1 MSISEPF
8 IRRPIATSLLM
19 LGVLVFGIGAYGLL
33 PVAPLPNVDFPTIT
47 VTASY
52 PGASP
57 QTMASAIATPLEQ
70 QFTQIPALDQMTSL
84 SGIGTTSIT
93 LQFSLDRNIDGAAV
107 DVVTA
112 INAATG
118 LLPKDLPSPP
128 TYRKV
133 NPADFPIMIYAV
145 HSDAVPQYKLDDY
158 ANLILGERLSTVP
171 GVGQVSI
178 FGQKLYAARIQ
189 VNPAALA
196 AHGLGLEDVH
206 TALTNAT
213 VNEPKGAIE
222 SENQVT
228 ALETNDQLFDA
239 KSYGDVIV
247 AYRNGAPIRVKDIGT
262 SLDSVQNARVG
273 AWFDNKAAEGVAI
286 QKSPGA
292 NVVALVDTIKDLMP
306 RLEQSIPPSVHVD
319 LMMDRTLVTRAAVR
333 DVQYTMLLTIAL
345 VIVVIFVFLRTN
357 WATVI
362 PSLAVPLSLLAT
374 FSVMYVAG
382 FSLDNI
388 SLMAL
393 TISVGFVVD
402 DAIVMIEN
410 IVRYI
415 EEGDRPFEAALKGAG
430 QIGFTIISITISLI
444 AVFIPLFAMGGVI
457 GRLFRE
463 FAITVSVAVMASAVV
478 SLTLTPVMCSLFLK
492 SEHERPPNR
501 FNRGAERCF
510 EAIIRAYDRGL
521 GVVFRHQFITL
532 LSTLLL
538 MVLTGYLYAKIP
550 KGFFPQQDTGTI
562 FGEVDTRQDASFL
575 KTVGMAH
582 QIVDIIHDDPS
593 VDHVFM
599 LAGAYAYNPTE
610 NAARIFFALK
620 PFEERDDTAEQ
631 IVQRLRQKVGVVQGA
646 KFFMQVPQNITVG
659 GRLSRTQYQYTLTD
673 TNDEELNH
681 WAPILEG
688 EMRKLPGLQ
697 DVTSDQQNAAPTMSI
712 VVDRDTAS
720 RLGVSASMIDQTLYD
735 AFGQRQVATIYTASS
750 QYKVVLEVQPQYQ
763 NNTQALAMIFVP
775 GPNGVQVPLSA
786 FAHLVSKVT
795 PLSVSHQG
803 VFPAVTLSFNLAP
816 GVALGQAVDEIR
828 QVAERLQMPPT
839 LNGSFQGTAQAFQ
852 ASLSSMPLLVAAAI
866 LVVYIVLGVLYE
878 SYIHPITIL
887 SALPSAGVGALL
899 ALMLFHFDLSVIAI
913 VGVILLIG
921 IVKKNAIM
929 MIDFALQAE
938 RIEGKSPRDAIHQAC
953 LLRFRPIMM
962 TTFAALFGAMPIAF
976 GQGAGSEL
984 RQPLGIAIVGGLL
997 VSQWLTLFTTP
1008 VIYLYLE
1015 RLSRFLGGARRRQ
1028 SRLAAALTDVPQ
1040 GVAAAAED
1048 HHGAA
1053 E

>member
-47 VTASY
+47 VTAAY

-93 LQFSLDRNIDGAAV
+93 LQFDLSRNIDGAAV

-112 INAATG
+112 INAASG

-145 HSDAVPQYKLDDY
+145 HSDAVPDYRLDDY
-158 ANLILGERLSTVP
+158 ANTVLGERLSTVP

-178 FGQKLYAARIQ
+178 FGQKLYAARVQ
-189 VNPAALA
+189 VNPTALA
-196 AHGLGLEDVH
+196 AHGIGLEDVRN
-206 TALTNAT
+206 ALVNAT
-213 VNEPKGAIE
+213 INEPKGTIEGEHQVVAI
-222 SENQVT
+222 
-228 ALETNDQLFDA
+228 ETNDQLFDA
-239 KSYGDVIV
+239 KAYGNIII
-247 AYRNGAPIRVKDIGT
+247 AYRNGAAVRIKDVGDAF
-262 SLDSVQNARVG
+262 DSVQNARVG
-273 AWFDNKAAEGVAI
+273 AFFNNKAAEGIAI
-286 QKSPGA
+286 QKAPGA
-292 NVVALVDTIKDLMP
+292 NTVALVDTIKALMP
-306 RLEQSIPPSVHVD
+306 KLQASIPPAVHVD
-319 LMMDRTLVTRAAVR
+319 LMLDRTLVTRAAVR
-333 DVQYTMLLTIAL
+333 DVQLTMLLTIAL
-345 VIVVIFVFLRTN
+345 VVIVIFVFLRTL

-415 EEGDRPFEAALKGAG
+415 ENGDRPLEAALKGAG
-430 QIGFTIISITISLI
+430 QIGFTIISITFSLI

-463 FAITVSVAVMASAVV
+463 FAITVSVAVVASAIV

-492 SEHERPPNR
+492 EQGLHPQGR
-501 FNRGAERCF
+501 FNRAAERFF
-510 EAIIRAYDRGL
+510 ERMIGAYDRGL
-521 GVVFRHQFITL
+521 NFVFRHQFAAL
-532 LSTLLL
+532 VSTLLL
-538 MVLTGYLYAKIP
+538 MVATGYLYVKIP
-550 KGFFPQQDTGTI
+550 KGFFPQQDTGTV

-575 KTVGMAH
+575 KTVKMAH
-582 QIVDIIHDDPS
+582 QVVDILHGDPS
-593 VDHVFM
+593 VGGVFM

-610 NAARIFFALK
+610 NAARVFFALK
-620 PFEERDDTAEQ
+620 PFGERSDTADQ
-631 IVQRLRQKVGVVQGA
+631 VVQRLRKKTAAVEGA

-673 TNDEELNH
+673 TDDGELNH
-681 WAPILEG
+681 WAPILEA
-688 EMRKLPGLQ
+688 EMRKLPELQ
-697 DVTSDQQNAAPTMSI
+697 DVASDQQNASPTMTI
-712 VVDRDTAS
+712 TVDRDAAY
-720 RLGVSASMIDQTLYD
+720 RLGLSASLIDQTLYD
-735 AFGQRQVATIYTASS
+735 AFGQRQVATIYTATN
-750 QYKVVLEVQPQYQ
+750 QYKVILEVQPQFQ
-763 NNTQALAMIFVP
+763 NDPNLLSAIYVP
-775 GPNGVQVPLSA
+775 GPGGAQVPLGS
-786 FAHLVSKVT
+786 FAHFTGKT
-795 PLSVSHQG
+795 EPLIISHQG
-803 VFPAVTLSFNLAP
+803 IFPAVTLSFNLAP
-816 GVALGQAVDEIR
+816 GVALGQAVDKI
-828 QVAERLQMPPT
+828 QAITERLHVPAT
-839 LNGSFQGTAQAFQ
+839 LNVSFQGTAQAFQ

-899 ALMLFHFDLSVIAI
+899 LLMLLHYDLSVIAL

-921 IVKKNAIM
+921 IVKK
-929 MIDFALQAE
+929 
-938 RIEGKSPRDAIHQAC
+938 
-953 LLRFRPIMM
+953 
-962 TTFAALFGAMPIAF
+962 
-976 GQGAGSEL
+976 
-984 RQPLGIAIVGGLL
+984 
-997 VSQWLTLFTTP
+997 
-1008 VIYLYLE
+1008 
-1015 RLSRFLGGARRRQ
+1015 
-1028 SRLAAALTDVPQ
+1028 
-1040 GVAAAAED
+1040 
-1048 HHGAA
+1048 
-1053 E
+1053 